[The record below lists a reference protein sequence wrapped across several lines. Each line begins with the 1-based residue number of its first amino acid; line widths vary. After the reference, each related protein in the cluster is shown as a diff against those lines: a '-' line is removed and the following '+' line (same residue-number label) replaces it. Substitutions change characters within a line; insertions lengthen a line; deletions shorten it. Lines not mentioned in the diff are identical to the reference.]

1 MRTTALLVACL
12 VPIAAAACSH
22 TSSPQGATTSASPSV
37 PSQPDATPPAS
48 PDKSL
53 EPASAASSSAPP
65 APGDLALPPASA
77 KVWNNAQ
84 SDGNVPTDDRG
95 MKDYQAVIQSN
106 RDKFRA
112 CYETSLGSHPD
123 IRGSVTLS
131 FRLAVD
137 GKVLDAAIDPSAS
150 DITLPELEKCMASA
164 VKSLSFPPSKRGKES
179 VVRYPF
185 DFKPGSKR

>member
-1 MRTTALLVACL
+1 
-12 VPIAAAACSH
+12 
-22 TSSPQGATTSASPSV
+22 
-37 PSQPDATPPAS
+37 
-48 PDKSL
+48 
-53 EPASAASSSAPP
+53 
-65 APGDLALPPASA
+65 
-77 KVWNNAQ
+77 
-84 SDGNVPTDDRG
+84 